1 MPFLPRGFGGW
12 PPMRLPSLSHPLHL
26 NNMLKHLLSLLLVF
40 SAFTSVCAQKSV
52 ELVEVPVNSEGR
64 IYYEG
69 VVKVDSTMKQT
80 DLYRKGR
87 EWFVNT
93 YVDAKEVLQLDDKAD
108 GKLMGKGVYK
118 YSFFNGLNSS
128 DVTMGFTLNLDVKD
142 GRYRYRIYNFSGTN
156 KNQSAL
162 DGLSSRPSGPSYI
175 KLDYD
180 QTYADYKAGKRAKY
194 NGKVTTGMDHQVKG
208 IIASLEKAMR
218 ASTSANDF

>member
-1 MPFLPRGFGGW
+1 
-12 PPMRLPSLSHPLHL
+12 
-26 NNMLKHLLSLLLVF
+26 MLVMSTITTVW
-40 SAFTSVCAQKSV
+40 AQKESP
-52 ELVEVPVNSEGR
+52 ELIQVPVNSDGK

-69 VVKVDSTMKQT
+69 VVKVDSTIKQA

-128 DVTMGFTLNLDVKD
+128 SVTMGFTLNLDVKD
-142 GRYRYRIYNFSGTN
+142 GRYRYRIYNFNGTN

-194 NGKVTTGMDHQVKG
+194 NGKVTAGMDEQVRG

-218 ASTSANDF
+218 APSTNNDF

>member
-1 MPFLPRGFGGW
+1 MKATQ
-12 PPMRLPSLSHPLHL
+12 LSS
-26 NNMLKHLLSLLLVF
+26 LLSLLQIKDMTRILLSFVLIM
-40 SAFTSVCAQKSV
+40 SAFTSVWAQKDASGQI
-52 ELVEVPVNSEGR
+52 EVPVNSEGK

-69 VVKVDSTMKQT
+69 VVKLDSTTKK
-80 DLYRKGR
+80 DELYRKGR

-93 YVDAKEVLQLDDKAD
+93 YVDAKEVLQLDDKTD
-108 GKLMGKGVYK
+108 GKMIGKGIYK

-128 DVTMGFTLNLDVKD
+128 SVTMGFTLNLDVKD
-142 GRYRYRIYNFSGTN
+142 GRYRYRIYNFNGTN

-194 NGKVTTGMDHQVKG
+194 NGKIAAGMDEQVKG

-218 ASTSANDF
+218 ASSKSNDF